1 MTSSKSVAGLGVAMI
16 LVAGGSVARAD
27 FSNRV
32 VLNAPGTLGAPFQ
45 TTTHFLATNGTD
57 TLDINVDFAVWAPGQ
72 FPGNYVPFAGFL
84 PANPA
89 DYVYAY
95 QVYNNG
101 PGHGAST
108 RQFSQL
114 GINSA
119 GGVINS
125 LGKDPTFDPSG
136 VDVDTPFA
144 FLSPQ
149 GASYQFLVP
158 TIQVNQ
164 FSVVLLLT
172 SPNAPTFSQA
182 SVFDSGL
189 SANGQVPMPIPAP
202 ATLTLLALGAAGLRR
217 RR

>member
-1 MTSSKSVAGLGVAMI
+1 MALIVA
-16 LVAGGSVARAD
+16 AGASVARAD
-27 FSNRV
+27 FTNRV
-32 VLNAPGTLGAPFQ
+32 LLGAPGTLGAPFQ
-45 TTTHFLATNGTD
+45 TTQNFFATNGTD

-72 FPGNYVPFAGFL
+72 FPGTYVPFAGFT
-84 PANPA
+84 PANPT

-101 PGHGAST
+101 PGHGQST

-114 GINSA
+114 GINST

-125 LGKDPTFDPSG
+125 LGKDPSFDPSG

-158 TIQVNQ
+158 TIGVNQ

-189 SANGQVPMPIPAP
+189 SANGQVPMPVPAP
-202 ATLTLLALGAAGLRR
+202 ATLTLLALGAACLRR

>member
-1 MTSSKSVAGLGVAMI
+1 MKSFKSVAGVLGAAVV
-16 LVAGGSVARAD
+16 LVAGASMARAD

-32 VLNAPGTLGAPFQ
+32 LLNAPGTVPGFQ
-45 TTTHFLATNGTD
+45 TTQHFLATNGTD
-57 TLDINVDFAVWAPGQ
+57 TLDINVDSAVWAPGT
-72 FPGNYVPFAGFL
+72 FPGNYVPFAGFA
-84 PANPA
+84 PASPT

-101 PGHGAST
+101 PGNGQGT

-119 GGVINS
+119 GGVIDS
-125 LGKDPTFDPSG
+125 LGKDPNFDPSG

-144 FLSPQ
+144 FLSAQ

-189 SANGQVPMPIPAP
+189 SASGAVPMPIPAP

>member
-1 MTSSKSVAGLGVAMI
+1 VGAALIVA
-16 LVAGGSVARAD
+16 AGASVARAD

-32 VLNAPGTLGAPFQ
+32 LLSAPGTLGAPFQ
-45 TTTHFLATNGTD
+45 TTQHFLATNGTD
-57 TLDINVDFAVWAPGQ
+57 TLDISVDYAVWAPGQ
-72 FPGNYVPFAGFL
+72 FPGTYVPFAGFL
-84 PANPA
+84 PANPS
-89 DYVYAY
+89 DYTYAY

-101 PGHGAST
+101 PGHGQST

-119 GGVINS
+119 GGTVDS
-125 LGKDPTFDPSG
+125 LGKDPNFDPSPL
-136 VDVDTPFA
+136 DVDTPFA

-158 TIQVNQ
+158 TLAVNQ

-172 SPNAPTFSQA
+172 SPNAPTFAQA

-189 SANGQVPMPIPAP
+189 SASGQVPMPVPAP